1 MPATAHSDDRPVTVT
16 FLGGLGEIGRNCAAI
31 ECDGSILLVDCGLMF
46 PDNDMLGVDVVLP
59 DFSWLIERGNDIVG
73 CVLTHGHE
81 DHIGALGYLLRETT
95 FPIYGA
101 PLTVRLAEP
110 RVLESRPLAPPKFNA
125 IPDGGSVELG
135 PFTVETVPMTHS
147 VPHGTGLAILTPQG
161 IIFHTGDFK
170 VDLTP
175 VDGRRCDLSRIGA
188 LAEEPG
194 IRLMLSDSTN
204 ANKAGYTRSETQ
216 VGQVLFD
223 IMRRHAGK
231 RIITACFASHLH
243 RVQQVADAAV
253 ELGRVIVPM
262 GRSMSRNIA
271 VGIDMG
277 LLQIPSGALADADE
291 LDELDPGRVCVV
303 STGSQ
308 GEPMSALARMG
319 AGDSKWLTVGDGDV
333 VILSSHPIPGNEHS
347 VNKVIDNLSRLG
359 AEVIHSGIADVHATG
374 HAQQEELKLMLSL
387 VHPEYFIPVHGEF
400 SHMLHHAKLA
410 SVMGMNASHV
420 LVCED
425 GDQVELSS
433 SGMRRSGTVPSEY
446 IFVDGSSV
454 GEVGDSVLSDRRIL
468 GAEGV
473 VTAAVCINTERR
485 ELVGEPK
492 VLTRGWVQEPESI
505 ALVKEGQRRIAVAV
519 QEALDAGETSEDKLR
534 SVVRRALGTHINKS
548 TRRRPVILPTVVL
561 VTTE

>member
-1 MPATAHSDDRPVTVT
+1 
-16 FLGGLGEIGRNCAAI
+16 
-31 ECDGSILLVDCGLMF
+31 
-46 PDNDMLGVDVVLP
+46 
-59 DFSWLIERGNDIVG
+59 
-73 CVLTHGHE
+73 
-81 DHIGALGYLLRETT
+81 
-95 FPIYGA
+95 
-101 PLTVRLAEP
+101 
-110 RVLESRPLAPPKFNA
+110 
-125 IPDGGSVELG
+125 
-135 PFTVETVPMTHS
+135 
-147 VPHGTGLAILTPQG
+147 
-161 IIFHTGDFK
+161 
-170 VDLTP
+170 
-175 VDGRRCDLSRIGA
+175 
-188 LAEEPG
+188 
-194 IRLMLSDSTN
+194 
-204 ANKAGYTRSETQ
+204 
-216 VGQVLFD
+216 
-223 IMRRHAGK
+223 
-231 RIITACFASHLH
+231 
-243 RVQQVADAAV
+243 
-253 ELGRVIVPM
+253 
-262 GRSMSRNIA
+262 
-271 VGIDMG
+271 
-277 LLQIPSGALADADE
+277 
-291 LDELDPGRVCVV
+291 
-303 STGSQ
+303 
-308 GEPMSALARMG
+308 
-319 AGDSKWLTVGDGDV
+319 
-333 VILSSHPIPGNEHS
+333 
-347 VNKVIDNLSRLG
+347 
-359 AEVIHSGIADVHATG
+359 
-374 HAQQEELKLMLSL
+374 MLSL